1 MYANEPVL
9 IPDVPGK
16 ISFKKKKGS
25 EYVQYETDR
34 KYNPDRKYN
43 LPDRKIIGIRI
54 PAIPE
59 MMLPNENYRKY
70 FSEGEEKMSNSQ
82 KETAAQYAA
91 DKKQFTILRDLFD
104 QLYYEFQMQSRRK
117 PDETLNPYKAM
128 KINSILE
135 PLRKMMAGEEYAS
148 YLDLVDITQ
157 EEGEEKSISCM
168 PSGGI
173 WDKIKGKKGFYFAAF
188 KFIFCS
194 NNFLDLII
202 PERVLF
208 RLYISVNSD

>member
-1 MYANEPVL
+1 
-9 IPDVPGK
+9 
-16 ISFKKKKGS
+16 
-25 EYVQYETDR
+25 
-34 KYNPDRKYN
+34 
-43 LPDRKIIGIRI
+43 
-54 PAIPE
+54 
-59 MMLPNENYRKY
+59 
-70 FSEGEEKMSNSQ
+70 MSNTQ

-157 EEGEEKSISCM
+157 EDGEEKSISGKTYSDVALM
-168 PSGGI
+168 LTQY
-173 WDKIKGKKGFYFAAF
+173 KGAMKRFFHDEF
-188 KFIFCS
+188 
-194 NNFLDLII
+194 
-202 PERVLF
+202 
-208 RLYISVNSD
+208 

>member
-34 KYNPDRKYN
+34 QYDPNRKYN

-70 FSEGEEKMSNSQ
+70 FSEGEEKMSNTQ

-157 EEGEEKSISCM
+157 EDGEEKSISGKTYSDVALM
-168 PSGGI
+168 LTQY
-173 WDKIKGKKGFYFAAF
+173 KGAMKRFFHDEF
-188 KFIFCS
+188 
-194 NNFLDLII
+194 
-202 PERVLF
+202 
-208 RLYISVNSD
+208 

>member
-82 KETAAQYAA
+82 KEPRRNM
-91 DKKQFTILRDLFD
+91 LRTKNSLRSCATCLTSCIMNFRCSP
-104 QLYYEFQMQSRRK
+104 EGSRTRH
-117 PDETLNPYKAM
+117 
-128 KINSILE
+128 
-135 PLRKMMAGEEYAS
+135 
-148 YLDLVDITQ
+148 
-157 EEGEEKSISCM
+157 
-168 PSGGI
+168 
-173 WDKIKGKKGFYFAAF
+173 
-188 KFIFCS
+188 
-194 NNFLDLII
+194 
-202 PERVLF
+202 
-208 RLYISVNSD
+208 